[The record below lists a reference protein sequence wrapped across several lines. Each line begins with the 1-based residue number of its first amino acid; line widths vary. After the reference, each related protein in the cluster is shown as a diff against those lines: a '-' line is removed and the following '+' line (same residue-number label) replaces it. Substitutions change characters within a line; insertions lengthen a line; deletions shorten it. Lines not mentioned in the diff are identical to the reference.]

1 MEEEIRLNIINYKD
15 VEIQLKDVLKKAGYK
30 PPNQARERSQVEDE
44 VILPTIKEEDL
55 SVAINMDFKLFVQ
68 RFFEFVHLTENV

>member
-30 PPNQARERSQVEDE
+30 PPNQQRERSQADKE
-44 VILPTIKEEDL
+44 VILPTI
-55 SVAINMDFKLFVQ
+55 
-68 RFFEFVHLTENV
+68 